1 MAAGSAFSAH
11 VNVTIDVAKPGHLI
25 NKNDYGQFAEHLGTG
40 ICEGMCVGPD
50 SSIPNTK
57 G

>member
-1 MAAGSAFSAH
+1 MAAGSAFSAP
-11 VNVTIDVAKPGHLI
+11 VNVTIDVANPGPVI

>member
-1 MAAGSAFSAH
+1 MAAGSTFSAP
-11 VNVTIDVAKPGHLI
+11 VNVTI
-25 NKNDYGQFAEHLGTG
+25 AEHLGTG
-40 ICEGMCVGPD
+40 ICEGMWVGPD